1 VRIAKISALLSAVW
15 TMTCAVLIVGW
26 QVIYWIHDG
35 VWNVWSVSYVFTSL
49 ESNRRVTYVTASSD
63 KLDAHRESVLEFL
76 MEMPAIVPLLIAAA
90 LLLAFYLRLTI
101 IEKRDSMN

>member
-1 VRIAKISALLSAVW
+1 
-15 TMTCAVLIVGW
+15 MTCAVLIVGW

-63 KLDAHRESVLEFL
+63 KLDAHQGVVDFLLEI
-76 MEMPAIVPLLIAAA
+76 PAIVPLLIAAA

-101 IEKRDSMN
+101 IEKRDS